1 MRLSFLATASLIFS
15 FKLALARENSSP
27 ADQEHVSAAA
37 VVREIN
43 FARANPSLYA
53 TFVAESRPFHMIEHG
68 RAVDEAV
75 RFLKKERPLPPL
87 TLSTGMSRAAA
98 DHCAEQVEGQL
109 GHDGAD
115 RSSPGDRISRYGTWS
130 ATWGE
135 NISYGQKTA
144 RGIVLTLIIDDGVR
158 ARSHRKIFSIR
169 SSIMRVL
176 RLARTRDI
184 APCAASILRA
194 VMPNEP
200 RRWSRGTHKPVEL
213 GLVDRLPAPLDSAAI
228 WCRDLVQDRLN

>member
-1 MRLSFLATASLIFS
+1 MRLSFLAATTIIFS
-15 FKLALARENSSP
+15 VSFTQAKESTSASEPER
-27 ADQEHVSAAA
+27 VSAAA
-37 VVREIN
+37 VLREVN
-43 FARANPSLYA
+43 LARENPGLYA
-53 TFVAESRPFHMIEHG
+53 TFVAESRPFHMIERG

-75 RFLKKERPLPPL
+75 RFLKKARPLPPL
-87 TLSTGMSRAAA
+87 TLSSGMSRAAA

-158 ARSHRKIFSIR
+158 SRGHRKNIFNPKFNYAGAAFGPHARYRTVCSIDFAGSYAER
-169 SSIMRVL
+169 ADALV
-176 RLARTRDI
+176 ARN
-184 APCAASILRA
+184 P
-194 VMPNEP
+194 
-200 RRWSRGTHKPVEL
+200 
-213 GLVDRLPAPLDSAAI
+213 
-228 WCRDLVQDRLN
+228 

>member
-1 MRLSFLATASLIFS
+1 MHLRILVAA
-15 FKLALARENSSP
+15 ALTFPLYFAHAKESAREPQSEP
-27 ADQEHVSAAA
+27 VSAAA

-43 FARANPSLYA
+43 LARENPTLYA

-75 RFLKKERPLPPL
+75 HFLKKARPLPPL
-87 TLSTGMSRAAA
+87 TLSSGMSRAAA
-98 DHCAEQVEGQL
+98 DHCAEQIEGQL

-158 ARSHRKIFSIR
+158 SRGHRKNIFNPKFNYAGAAFGPHARYRTGCSIDFAGGYAKR
-169 SSIMRVL
+169 AEALV
-176 RLARTRDI
+176 ARN
-184 APCAASILRA
+184 P
-194 VMPNEP
+194 
-200 RRWSRGTHKPVEL
+200 
-213 GLVDRLPAPLDSAAI
+213 
-228 WCRDLVQDRLN
+228 